1 MSEDEDPFPL
11 STVFTQS
18 QIGIMFVFF
27 CFFGLLALIWK
38 KNATLRFA
46 RPKVYKG
53 DMRVV
58 RVNAAN
64 PGMPD
69 NTITSTKCRLE

>member
-18 QIGIMFVFF
+18 QIGIMFAFF

-38 KNATLRFA
+38 KNATLRRFVC
-46 RPKVYKG
+46 K
-53 DMRVV
+53 
-58 RVNAAN
+58 
-64 PGMPD
+64 
-69 NTITSTKCRLE
+69 T